1 MKKVLIL
8 VDTARVVGRKFLAGI
23 ERYISSHDQWE
34 VCTLLPDYLIKDGQ
48 EQFTWFNLEDA
59 DGIIALDSKL
69 TTEILRLNVPKL
81 VSDTYLEVV
90 SGSTSIFTD
99 SAKIGQKA
107 ADYFVGLGF
116 TNFAF
121 CGFDDIPWSN
131 KRLSSYKNSL
141 SASGFGQLYNY
152 SDFSDNSTPGSFS
165 DRVCMAKWLESL
177 PKPVSVFACNDDRG
191 INVLEAC
198 RIAKLKV
205 PEEVA
210 VLGVDNDE
218 LVCGLSSPPM
228 SSIDMNFEGAG
239 YESARLLDDQMN
251 SGKSIPQITVE
262 PFDIVARQSSNIMA
276 VDDAELTNALV
287 FIRQNYQKNI
297 QVQDVVNSTSVSR
310 RELELRFQKMLKKS
324 IKDEINKHRIQLAK
338 RKLMFSSQP
347 IYVVA
352 SSLSFTD
359 PEHFARFFK
368 KNTGLSPRQFRRNYS

>member
-8 VDTARVVGRKFLAGI
+8 IDTARVVGRKFLAGV
-23 ERYISSHDQWE
+23 ERYINSHDQWE
-34 VCTLLPDYLIKDGQ
+34 VCTLLPDYLIKNGQ
-48 EQFTWFNLEDA
+48 EQFTWFKLDEA
-59 DGIIALDSKL
+59 DGIIALDSKF
-69 TTEILRLNVPKL
+69 TIEILKLNVPKL
-81 VSDTYLEVV
+81 VSDTILEVV
-90 SGSTSIFTD
+90 PGSTSIYTD
-99 SAKIGQKA
+99 SDKIGKKA
-107 ADYFVGLGF
+107 AEYFIGLGF

-131 KRLSSYKNSL
+131 KRFSSFSDIIKS
-141 SASGFGQLYNY
+141 SAAGRIFNY
-152 SDFSDNSTPGSFS
+152 SDYPNRNPIGSFS
-165 DRVCMAKWLESL
+165 DRVSIADWLESL

-239 YESARLLDDQMN
+239 YDSAKILNDQMD
-251 SGKSIPQITVE
+251 SGSDVSDITVE
-262 PFDIVARQSSNIMA
+262 PFDIITRQSSNIMA
-276 VDDAELTNALV
+276 VDDIELTNALV

-310 RELELRFQKMLKKS
+310 RELELRFQKLLKKS

-338 RKLMFSSQP
+338 RKLMYSSQP

-352 SSLSFTD
+352 NSLSFTD

-368 KNTGLSPRQFRRNYS
+368 KNTGMSPRQFRRNYS